1 MYLNVPDCKT
11 GIDDI
16 QLVALEAKVPFHSCN
31 IGIEQIASIQ
41 LIQSV
46 SVGCVINSL
55 RADLRS

>member
-16 QLVALEAKVPFHSCN
+16 QLVALEAKVLFHSCN

-41 LIQSV
+41 LIHSV
-46 SVGCVINSL
+46 SAGCVTNFLS
-55 RADLRS
+55 AD